1 MKNLKNALLL
11 KQLYQLKQLGYRY
24 TSVTPYKEEEPN
36 LSLPDTLDYLKK
48 QAQECHLCDLSK
60 QRNKVVFGMGNPKA
74 TLMIVGDTPSSSD
87 DSTGEIF
94 TGRTGEL
101 LTKMIENVLGLRRED
116 VYITNALK
124 CRAIETLNPST
135 THLHTCYPYL
145 LKEIALVEP
154 KVVLALG
161 EVAYHMLTQDE
172 SPLEK
177 VRGIIQKQENYQLIA
192 TYHPNHLLRNPA
204 MKKEVFED
212 LKRVKGLL

>member
-24 TSVTPYKEEEPN
+24 TSVTPYKDEEPN
-36 LSLPDTLDYLKK
+36 LSLPNTLENLKK
-48 QAQECHLCDLSK
+48 QALACHLCDLSK
-60 QRNKVVFGMGNPKA
+60 QRNKVVFGKGNPQA
-74 TLMIVGDTPSSSD
+74 TLLIVGDTPSSSD
-87 DSTGEIF
+87 DSSGEVF

-101 LTKMIENVLGLRRED
+101 LTKMIENVLGLNREN

-124 CRAIETLNPST
+124 CRAIDALNPSSA
-135 THLHTCYPYL
+135 HLHTCYPYL

-154 KVVLALG
+154 KIVLALG
-161 EVAYHMLTQDE
+161 QTAYHMLTQDD

-177 VRGIIQKQENYQLIA
+177 VRGILHTQEGYQLIA

-212 LKRVKGLL
+212 LKRVKELL